1 MTEIELRPQP
11 ESFVP
16 FYILVETAD
25 LAYFQL
31 KAAIDEQDIFT
42 NLQDAKLVLKIFDH
56 HFNPEHKDDFVPSKS
71 SKFTLR
77 LHKLVSFSK
86 SVFKDDSQGFAMQA
100 CVLGARVLVER
111 NWHDRLSRDYRSD
124 LKEFMHLVLKSF
136 AINDNEEP

>member
-16 FYILVETAD
+16 FYILVETTD
-25 LAYFQL
+25 LAYFEL
-31 KAAIDEQDIFT
+31 KAAIAEQDIFT
-42 NLQDAKLVLKIFDH
+42 NLQDTKLVLKIFDH

-71 SKFTLR
+71 TDFTLR
-77 LHKLVSFSK
+77 LHRRVSIPK
-86 SVFKDDSQGFAMQA
+86 SVAKDDFQGFAMQA

-136 AINDNEEP
+136 VINDNEEP